1 MGTTV
6 TIQPTGVYYKYE
18 SGKWENAQRLWDGN
32 ESSAPTKQSGAIIL
46 LLDLSFLPTGA
57 WITQVTARYVF
68 KRGGSTMN
76 TIGLCCTDDASFVS
90 PGPTR
95 IKEITLPNGTY
106 NVAET
111 HSGMVMLTPAES
123 QAFLSKTYQLIS
135 IPYMQNG
142 TGYEVYVD
150 VKYEEASSD
159 LFVGTRQAKD
169 VYVGTAKA
177 SAVYLGDKKIL

>member
-1 MGTTV
+1 MAKTV
-6 TIQPTGVYYKYE
+6 TIQPYGVYYKYE
-18 SGKWENAQRLWDGN
+18 TGKWEYAQRLWDGN
-32 ESSAPTKQSGAIIL
+32 ESSAPTKQSGALLL

-76 TIGLCCTDDASFVS
+76 TMALLCTDDASYVS

-95 IKEITLPNGTY
+95 IKDITLPNGTY

-111 HSGMVMLTPAES
+111 HSGMVTLTPAES
-123 QAFLSKTYQLIS
+123 QQLMNSTYKLIS

-142 TGYEVYVD
+142 TGYEVYLD
-150 VKYEEASSD
+150 VTYEEAASN
-159 LFVGTRQAKD
+159 LFVGNNQATK
-169 VYVGTAKA
+169 VYVGTTQA

>member
-1 MGTTV
+1 MATTV

-18 SGKWENAQRLWDGN
+18 TGKWEYAQRLWDGN

-46 LLDLSFLPTGA
+46 LLDLSFLPTGT

-76 TIGLCCTDDASFVS
+76 TISLCCTDDASYVS

-95 IKEITLPNGTY
+95 IKEITLPKGTY

-111 HSGMVMLTPAES
+111 HAGTVTLTPAES
-123 QAFLSKTYQLIS
+123 QAFLSKAYQLIS
-135 IPYMQNG
+135 IPYMSGG

-150 VKYEEASSD
+150 VTYEESESN
-159 LFVGTRQAKD
+159 LFVGAAQAKE
-169 VYVGTAKA
+169 VYVGTEKA
-177 SAVYLGDKKIL
+177 RAVYVGDKKIL